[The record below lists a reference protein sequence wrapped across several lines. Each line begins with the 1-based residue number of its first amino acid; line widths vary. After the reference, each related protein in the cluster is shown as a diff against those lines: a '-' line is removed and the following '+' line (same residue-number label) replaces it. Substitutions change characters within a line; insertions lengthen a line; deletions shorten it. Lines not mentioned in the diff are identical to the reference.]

1 MIFFKLDRILIEIRS
16 LFSTITNI
24 FSRTQFQEVMPWYIS
39 FKWRRN
45 MIVEK
50 KNTWHVC
57 LVPTLINDRDKLIGE
72 VRGSTCTV
80 KVYFFLF
87 KNTNIKFRRTIL
99 NNKVFMIKVT
109 FKKKM
114 IQLKKKM
121 TKIDFF
127 IFNFVFVFKNL
138 KSF

>member
-1 MIFFKLDRILIEIRS
+1 MEKEHDRR
-16 LFSTITNI
+16 
-24 FSRTQFQEVMPWYIS
+24 
-39 FKWRRN
+39 
-45 MIVEK
+45 EK
-50 KNTWHVC
+50 KHMTCLPCAHV
-57 LVPTLINDRDKLIGE
+57 DRDKLIGE

-114 IQLKKKM
+114 IQLQKKM

-127 IFNFVFVFKNL
+127 IFNIVFVFKNL